1 MRRALGKL
9 LCAASDSAR
18 LRGCGWGL
26 GAVLG
31 AHLSGAGSGEGPGW
45 DGGWAR
51 RARRRATVLEEV
63 MGYFGLC
70 VFRVCVRALRV
81 HNRERGGH
89 SYRQAGLPRVVGVS
103 FPGGKACRVMML
115 PLSTIEGKDTP
126 TEEVKTKP
134 PEKGALPSE
143 KPEKAPRKPTR
154 MKGTVSFK
162 LLPICPMVSLPVS
175 SL

>member
-1 MRRALGKL
+1 
-9 LCAASDSAR
+9 
-18 LRGCGWGL
+18 
-26 GAVLG
+26 
-31 AHLSGAGSGEGPGW
+31 
-45 DGGWAR
+45 
-51 RARRRATVLEEV
+51 

-70 VFRVCVRALRV
+70 VFRVCVHALRV

-162 LLPICPMVSLPVS
+162 LLPICPMIPWASSEPALPGLPEQGLS
-175 SL
+175 KPTGSCPAAQREPGSRGQSWGWGAARRALW